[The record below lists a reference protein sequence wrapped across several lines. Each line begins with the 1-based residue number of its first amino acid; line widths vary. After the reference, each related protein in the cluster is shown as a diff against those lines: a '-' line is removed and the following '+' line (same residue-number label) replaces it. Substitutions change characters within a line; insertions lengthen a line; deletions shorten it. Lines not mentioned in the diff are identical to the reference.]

1 MIRWYNCFCVTG
13 ICKKKVRE
21 NFKYIKSQIIEH
33 IDLVIEEIEKFQN
46 EVLNEDQLY
55 ELLELGKLRK
65 TENLLKHLIR
75 KGEECCKY
83 LLQSFESESIEK
95 TFILYD
101 ILGFEGLL
109 FFVFIFCLF
118 KD

>member
-21 NFKYIKSQIIEH
+21 NFQYIKLQIIEH
-33 IDLVIEEIEKFQN
+33 IDLVIEEIQTFQK

-55 ELLELGKLRK
+55 ELRELKKLRK

-83 LLQSFESESIEK
+83 LFHSFESDSIKK

-101 ILGFEGLL
+101 ILGFKGLL
-109 FFVFIFCLF
+109 FFVFVFCLF